1 MDTPDSPRSS
11 GWFTPFLMVACVA
24 LGVVVVM
31 MSRTISRQSAER
43 AALHEQL
50 IEASDRLAAEMQ
62 RTSVRRGD
70 VFGVVTL
77 RAADG
82 TETPTRFD
90 WGDRSTMVLVVSG
103 GCDACAVNLEA
114 WRTVVDRPH
123 PSCDVVLMTVDE
135 FPPGE
140 TAALDALGVDRFV
153 AVDGRASTLGGLR
166 LVPATI
172 LIGPDAVID
181 RVWHGVVSDAV
192 AEEMGAA
199 LASARSE

>member
-1 MDTPDSPRSS
+1 MPELSAPSRRD
-11 GWFTPFLMVACVA
+11 WFTPFLMVACIA
-24 LGVVVVM
+24 LGVVVVLL
-31 MSRTISRQSAER
+31 SRTIARQSADR
-43 AALHEQL
+43 AALHEEL
-50 IEASDRLAAEMQ
+50 VEVNNKLAAEMQ

-70 VFGVVTL
+70 VFGVITL

-90 WGDRSTMVLVVSG
+90 WGDRSTVVLVVSG

-114 WRTVVDRPH
+114 WRDVLAQPH
-123 PSCDVVLMTVDE
+123 PHCDVVLITVDE

-153 AVDGRASTLGGLR
+153 AVDGRTSTLGGLR

-172 LIGPDAVID
+172 LIGPDGVIE

-192 AEEMGAA
+192 AAEMSEA
-199 LASARSE
+199 LARAQ

>member
-1 MDTPDSPRSS
+1 MERAETSGP
-11 GWFTPFLMVACVA
+11 GWFTPFLMVACIA
-24 LGVVVVM
+24 LGVVVVL

-50 IEASDRLAAEMQ
+50 VEVNDRLAKEIQ

-70 VFGVVTL
+70 AFGVVTL

-90 WGDRSTMVLVVSG
+90 WGARSTMVLVVSG
-103 GCDACAVNLEA
+103 GCEACAAAVGT
-114 WRTVVDRPH
+114 WRSVVEGPH
-123 PSCDVVLMTVDE
+123 PNCDVIVMALDTLPE
-135 FPPGE
+135 AE
-140 TAALDALGVDRFV
+140 EAALDALGVDRFV
-153 AVDGRASTLGGLR
+153 AVDGRTSTLGGLR

-172 LIGPDAVID
+172 LIGPDGVIE

-192 AEEMGAA
+192 AAEMSEA
-199 LASARSE
+199 LARAQ